1 MTDGTTGAVPQ
12 DIEELFKAGRA
23 LIGTLAEAHSGWG
36 CGRAERWGLDQTTGL
51 IQWTFPDRIAT
62 APAQILA
69 SYSRPKGTWMWA
81 WANESILP
89 PLRRD
94 AQRVRDWALSNGHP
108 ELAEP
113 VLSADEHLVSDL
125 SALAVLIT
133 EAKGFYNP
141 VNSAV
146 VPIITF
152 GDVSIAPRGGVR

>member
-1 MTDGTTGAVPQ
+1 MPGTAPQ
-12 DIEELFKAGRA
+12 DIDELFMAGRA
-23 LIGTLAEAHSGWG
+23 LIETLAETHMAWG
-36 CGRAERWGLDQTTGL
+36 CGSAERWDLDQTTGL

-89 PLRRD
+89 SLRRD
-94 AQRVRDWALSNGHP
+94 SQRVRDWALGNGHP

-113 VLSADEHLVSDL
+113 LLSADEHLATDL
-125 SALAVLIT
+125 SALAVVVT

-152 GDVSIAPRGGVR
+152 GEVTIAPRGGGR